1 MSLATRYEDSRRKL
15 KLELNCVKFQPRVEE
30 RTRNNR
36 ETTRWSFV
44 PPFRPRIVPVF
55 ERKTRLWRPNW
66 RLILLAERGF
76 LFKARCRKLYVKKRK
91 RKQKKLSPRVYE
103 DTLVEVALYFN
114 YKQRNYNR
122 TLSKLRTRWINIS
135 TNSREPRNYT
145 IKNEN
150 WREVSFNNS
159 NCKFN
164 FNLLTLLFSPSFSPR
179 SRDEL
184 KLKSFP

>member
-44 PPFRPRIVPVF
+44 PSFRPRIVPVF

-91 RKQKKLSPRVYE
+91 RKQEKLLFRVYE
-103 DTLVEVALYFN
+103 DILVEVALYFN

-164 FNLLTLLFSPSFSPR
+164 FNLLTLLFFPSFSPR